1 MIIRDY
7 ANRGRFQKNTQSC
20 AKLGEVYGKNIL
32 IIQMELKIV
41 AKVLQILHMDI
52 LGNILNKRL
61 IDYLEREYV
70 NY

>member
-1 MIIRDY
+1 MLTGD
-7 ANRGRFQKNTQSC
+7 GFKKNTQSC
-20 AKLGEVYGKNIL
+20 AKLGKVYGKNIL

-41 AKVLQILHMDI
+41 AKVLQILPMDI
-52 LGNILNKRL
+52 LGNILNKRS

>member
-1 MIIRDY
+1 
-7 ANRGRFQKNTQSC
+7 
-20 AKLGEVYGKNIL
+20 
-32 IIQMELKIV
+32 MELEIV